1 MTLYRK
7 TEEIYDSSIVGV
19 MNGFEVPFP
28 DSDWERQYMV
38 DSNTWGYDW
47 QVENILDIIL
57 IVKPKSKIKVKTKTY
72 PKKLTRTSTKNY
84 VSA

>member
-47 QVENILDIIL
+47 QVEIIEFIFMTFFTFITFIIAGL
-57 IVKPKSKIKVKTKTY
+57 
-72 PKKLTRTSTKNY
+72 
-84 VSA
+84 